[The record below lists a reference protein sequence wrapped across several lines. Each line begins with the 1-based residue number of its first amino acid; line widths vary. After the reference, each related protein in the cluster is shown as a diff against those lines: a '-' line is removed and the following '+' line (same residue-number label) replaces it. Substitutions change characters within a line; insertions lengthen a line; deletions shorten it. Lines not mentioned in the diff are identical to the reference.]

1 MRVLEQ
7 PNELNDHHL
16 VLETLLQFTTGE
28 NMSARL
34 SVCFFGGFRGTFD
47 ISKFQ
52 IEGKMK
58 LKVKFINGWPVIGRI
73 QISFVDIPDVRL
85 IARTIGANNWLVS
98 F

>member
-1 MRVLEQ
+1 
-7 PNELNDHHL
+7 
-16 VLETLLQFTTGE
+16 VLETFLQFITGE

-34 SVCFFGGFRGTFD
+34 SVCFFKGIRGTFD

-73 QISFVDIPDVRL
+73 QISFVDKPDVRL
-85 IARTIGANNWLVS
+85 IARTNGLDTRQSLFDFWG
-98 F
+98 